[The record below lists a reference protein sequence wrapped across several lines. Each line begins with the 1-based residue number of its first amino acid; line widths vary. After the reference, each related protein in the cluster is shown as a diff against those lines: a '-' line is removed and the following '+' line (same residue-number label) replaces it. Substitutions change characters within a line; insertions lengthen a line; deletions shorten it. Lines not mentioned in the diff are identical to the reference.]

1 MSPWLAEETVN
12 HPQSKFTSIWQGGG
26 VNSLPCLHSLLLS
39 PNLHF
44 LLQVCVLSNSCQT
57 IFSPSA
63 RRHFWDYITF
73 SRGTTTQAFEELGF
87 SRALAAFISQELLL
101 TLGDV
106 HWSWHP
112 LKENALKKILEGQA
126 QFPSTEELT
135 FHWCHWLIVFA
146 SAETRCGLML
156 FFPSLNS
163 PICVFRIKWS
173 EMHPFFPFLVLQKK
187 HFWAGNSWWSFGS
200 LIPFNSATFILHF
213 LSPLPKAN

>member
-12 HPQSKFTSIWQGGG
+12 HPQSKFTSIWQGAG

-57 IFSPSA
+57 IFFSVELPSFHLPHKLSA

-112 LKENALKKILEGQA
+112 LKENALKNTGG
-126 QFPSTEELT
+126 PSSVPLHRRVDIPLMPLT
-135 FHWCHWLIVFA
+135 HFLCFSRDEMRFDA
-146 SAETRCGLML
+146 
-156 FFPSLNS
+156 FFSPSLNS
-163 PICVFRIKWS
+163 PICAFRIKWS
-173 EMHPFFPFLVLQKK
+173 EVHPFF
-187 HFWAGNSWWSFGS
+187 
-200 LIPFNSATFILHF
+200 F
-213 LSPLPKAN
+213 LSSTPKKALLSW

>member
-26 VNSLPCLHSLLLS
+26 VNSLPCLHILLLS

-44 LLQVCVLSNSCQT
+44 LLQVCVLSHSCQT
-57 IFSPSA
+57 IFSLSA

-112 LKENALKKILEGQA
+112 LKENALKNTGG
-126 QFPSTEELT
+126 PSSVPLHRRVDIPLMPLT
-135 FHWCHWLIVFA
+135 HCLCFCRDEMRFDA
-146 SAETRCGLML
+146 
-156 FFPSLNS
+156 FFP
-163 PICVFRIKWS
+163 
-173 EMHPFFPFLVLQKK
+173 LV
-187 HFWAGNSWWSFGS
+187 
-200 LIPFNSATFILHF
+200 
-213 LSPLPKAN
+213 